1 MFRAFGLYELKEGSV
16 MNAFWLS
23 MGMIFLAELGDKT
36 QLVALTLAT
45 RYNAKVVLGGIFC
58 ATLAVHVFSAG
69 IGWLVG
75 GLLPTDWI
83 QFIAGLAFIGFG
95 FWTLRGDCLD
105 EEECKTRKIVS
116 PFWLVFVTFF
126 LAELGDK
133 TMLST
138 VTLATTNSFIP
149 VWIGST
155 IGMVLSDGLAIV
167 VGKVLG
173 AKLPERVVKV
183 GAAVIFFGFGLF
195 SLIQGG
201 SKLPFLIWILGGVL
215 AIVMGYLFLRKASG
229 KKNTM
234 LEASEEAAAAK
245 VL

>member
-1 MFRAFGLYELKEGSV
+1 

-45 RYNAKVVLGGIFC
+45 RYNAKVVLWGIFC

-75 GLLPTDWI
+75 GLLPTNWI

-95 FWTLRGDCLD
+95 FWTLRGDSLD
-105 EEECKTRKIVS
+105 EEEGKDRKIRS
-116 PFWLVFVTFF
+116 AFWLVFVTFF

-138 VTLATTNSFIP
+138 VTLATNNAFIP
-149 VWIGST
+149 VWLGST

-201 SKLPFLIWILGGVL
+201 MKLPFYIWIVGGGL
-215 AIVMGYLFLRKASG
+215 AVVMGYFFLGKVSG
-229 KKNTM
+229 KKNQPK
-234 LEASEEAAAAK
+234 LSEEAAAAK

>member
-1 MFRAFGLYELKEGSV
+1 

-45 RYNAKVVLGGIFC
+45 RYNTKVVLGGIFC

-83 QFIAGLAFIGFG
+83 QFIAGLAFVGFG
-95 FWTLRGDCLD
+95 FWTLRGDSLD
-105 EEECKTRKIVS
+105 EEESKGRKIRS

-167 VGKVLG
+167 VGKLLG

-201 SKLPFLIWILGGVL
+201 MKLPFYIWIIGGGTVL
-215 AIVMGYLFLRKASG
+215 ILGYLFLGKASSA
-229 KKNTM
+229 KNQKPS
-234 LEASEEAAAAK
+234 ASEKAAATK
-245 VL
+245 LL